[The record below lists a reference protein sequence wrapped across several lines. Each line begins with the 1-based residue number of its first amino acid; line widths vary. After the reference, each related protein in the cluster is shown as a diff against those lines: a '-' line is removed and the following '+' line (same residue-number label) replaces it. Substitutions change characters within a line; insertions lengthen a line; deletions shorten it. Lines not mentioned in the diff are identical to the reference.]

1 MNYNRNI
8 NYLLQ
13 DIENIAEKNFPFYQ
27 QLQDKM
33 YELINYVEDIQ
44 TMTPKER
51 EIIQLFRLL
60 INSNPIVVREWSKRA
75 QTYYT
80 DKKD

>member
-1 MNYNRNI
+1 MDYNRNT

-13 DIENIAEKNFPFYQ
+13 DIENIAQKNLPIYK

-51 EIIQLFRLL
+51 EILQLYRLL
-60 INSNPIVVREWSKRA
+60 ISSNPQVIYEWSKRA
-75 QTYYT
+75 QTFYT
-80 DKKD
+80 EK